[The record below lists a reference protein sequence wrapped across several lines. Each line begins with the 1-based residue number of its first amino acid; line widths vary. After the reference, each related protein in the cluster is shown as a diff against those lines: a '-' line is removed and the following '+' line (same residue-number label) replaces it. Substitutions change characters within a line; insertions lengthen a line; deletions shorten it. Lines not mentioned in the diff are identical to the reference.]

1 MEIGSLSA
9 NRNLLIIIGLIVE
22 IALGAVF
29 YIYYYQPRQVRITEL
44 ETIVAKK
51 QKQVREIQVTQ
62 KLLEETKQE
71 IARLKSE
78 IVRIERFFP
87 ENVFVPRVLVLVEN
101 LAEATNMNVE
111 SLKPASKG
119 RKGGKSSVAR
129 EGASRPAP
137 AASAKDPTKIKFDE
151 KKEYSTSDI
160 EFKASG
166 TFRNLHNFMN
176 ELTTF
181 PKLVVVDTLVLAPGK
196 TNDSADGG
204 AEREIEIGEHVML
217 KVEMPLTFYIQKQQQ
232 PEFDQ

>member
-9 NRNLLIIIGLIVE
+9 NKNLLIIIGLIAE

-29 YIYYYQPRQVRITEL
+29 FIYYYQPRQARITEL

-87 ENVFVPRVLVLVEN
+87 ENVFIPRVLVLVEN

-111 SLKPASKG
+111 SLKPSTKG
-119 RKGGKSSVAR
+119 RKGSKSSVAR

-137 AASAKDPTKIKFDE
+137 AAATKDPAKTKFDE

-181 PKLVVVDTLVLAPGK
+181 PKLVVVDSLSLSPGK
-196 TNDSADGG
+196 IDSVDGG
-204 AEREIEIGEHVML
+204 AEQEIEIGEHVML
-217 KVEMPLTFYIQKQQQ
+217 KVDMPLTFYIQKQQQ